1 MATSTITTSEI
12 SVELN
17 RWSQHLPIGGSINRQ
32 QMKVTPRRSGK
43 ILDPEENFMIQ
54 ELLPVDGGAAAWKV
68 LIAAFV
74 FEALLWGFPISFGV
88 FQDFY
93 SKQPEFEGN
102 LQIALIGTMAQGLCY
117 LGAPLVAILTKR
129 FSKYHSQQ
137 IWVAWPLC
145 MGGLAAASFTSTV
158 GGLIATQG
166 IMYGLGF
173 VTLIYPILCMI
184 DEWWIQRKGMAFGII
199 SCASGASG
207 AVMPFIT
214 SALLEKYGYKTAL
227 RMIAVGM
234 TVLTGPLI
242 PLLKWR
248 LPASE
253 QGKLA
258 KVNWSFLKK
267 PLFYIYSMATLVQGL
282 ELFFP
287 SIYLPTYATALGL
300 STTEDALI
308 LAIMSI
314 FQTCGQFA
322 IGFMTDKKFS
332 VSGLVIGCSAAAAVA
347 VLAIWGLA
355 KYLGLLIFFS
365 IFYGFFAWA
374 SGPLRVGMGK
384 AVSDDPFAMVAT
396 YAFFCFC
403 QGIGNVLVGPIS
415 SALLSQNIAIG
426 SYAISRFR
434 NVVIFTG

>member
-68 LIAAFV
+68 LIAASV

-102 LQIALIGTMAQGLCY
+102 SQIAPIGTMAQGLCY

-173 VTLIYPILCMI
+173 VTLIYPILLSFT
-184 DEWWIQRKGMAFGII
+184 D
-199 SCASGASG
+199 S
-207 AVMPFIT
+207 
-214 SALLEKYGYKTAL
+214 LH
-227 RMIAVGM
+227 
-234 TVLTGPLI
+234 GPLD
-242 PLLKWR
+242 P
-248 LPASE
+248 SE
-253 QGKLA
+253 LEWGK
-258 KVNWSFLKK
+258 
-267 PLFYIYSMATLVQGL
+267 P
-282 ELFFP
+282 
-287 SIYLPTYATALGL
+287 
-300 STTEDALI
+300 
-308 LAIMSI
+308 
-314 FQTCGQFA
+314 
-322 IGFMTDKKFS
+322 
-332 VSGLVIGCSAAAAVA
+332 
-347 VLAIWGLA
+347 
-355 KYLGLLIFFS
+355 
-365 IFYGFFAWA
+365 
-374 SGPLRVGMGK
+374 
-384 AVSDDPFAMVAT
+384 
-396 YAFFCFC
+396 
-403 QGIGNVLVGPIS
+403 
-415 SALLSQNIAIG
+415 
-426 SYAISRFR
+426 
-434 NVVIFTG
+434 